1 MPVNRI
7 SLAISQAQRQ
17 AALDAVGQAWT
28 ALPGLIALEPGE
40 LKELHP
46 FINKREL
53 LGRGVLDAFE
63 AHPQMAPASLN
74 VAGARADL
82 DALDTL
88 RPILAEVRRLHSM
101 LEDTV
106 ALLGHAIPFG
116 VQDAPHT
123 TAGLV
128 ALAGMA
134 FLYACLA
141 AMQARPQALATWR
154 RWSYAGFYVDEY
166 ATRAALRWWPARWMP
181 AAND

>member
-1 MPVNRI
+1 MRKYSV
-7 SLAISQAQRQ
+7 
-17 AALDAVGQAWT
+17 
-28 ALPGLIALEPGE
+28 GLIQFFRYPAGGE

-46 FINKREL
+46 FVNKREL

-106 ALLGHAIPFG
+106 ALLGHDVMDFAYEGYQQLKLSGAAHGLEDLRKELGANAF
-116 VQDAPHT
+116 ARRRR
-123 TAGLV
+123 TAEV
-128 ALAGMA
+128 PVEA
-134 FLYACLA
+134 
-141 AMQARPQALATWR
+141 
-154 RWSYAGFYVDEY
+154 
-166 ATRAALRWWPARWMP
+166 
-181 AAND
+181 

>member
-7 SLAISQAQRQ
+7 SLAVSQAQRQ
-17 AALDAVGQAWT
+17 AALDAVSQTWT

-46 FINKREL
+46 FVNKREL

-106 ALLGHAIPFG
+106 ALLGHDVMDFAYEG
-116 VQDAPHT
+116 YQQLKLSGAAH
-123 TAGLV
+123 GLED
-128 ALAGMA
+128 LRKELGGNA
-134 FLYACLA
+134 F
-141 AMQARPQALATWR
+141 ARR
-154 RWSYAGFYVDEY
+154 R
-166 ATRAALRWWPARWMP
+166 RAAEAP
-181 AAND
+181 AAA